1 MDDVELKGKKYFML
15 SDYGNLCVPASLI
28 NKIVEECFIVSTTWK
43 DGVSIVD
50 KVKPLTGFNVID
62 VSDIKAAIVQQKLEN
77 A

>member
-1 MDDVELKGKKYFML
+1 MDDIELKGKKYFML

-43 DGVSIVD
+43 DSANVVD
-50 KVKPLTGFNVID
+50 KVKPLTGVSIVD